1 MAKKVFITSK
11 LPGKIDSYLRK
22 KNFTVSVYNG
32 KKTIT
37 KNELIKKASK
47 ADGIITLLSDK
58 INSEVLDGLTNCK
71 VIANYAVGYNNIDIQ
86 YAKMKGIV
94 VTNTPGVLSDAT
106 AELTISLILAC
117 SRRLIEAE
125 KFMREGKFK
134 GWMPSLFLG
143 TELKGKTVGIIG
155 AGKIGTEVAR
165 RINMFKTKIIYFN
178 RSKNSVIEDELKGK
192 KVSLNYLMKNADII
206 SVHLPLTEGTY
217 HLINR
222 DKLRLMKK
230 SAIIVNVARGE
241 VIEENYLI
249 ELLKKNKIR
258 AAGFDVYENEP
269 DINPELLK
277 LQNVVLLPHIGS
289 ATEETR
295 EKMALLAAR
304 NVEAV
309 LNGKNPITPVN

>member
-1 MAKKVFITSK
+1 MHKKIFITSV
-11 LPGKIDSYLRK
+11 LPGKIDKYLRSK
-22 KNFTVSVYNG
+22 GYSVSVHNG
-32 KKTIT
+32 SEPIT
-37 KNELIKKASK
+37 KNELIKKASN
-47 ADGIITLLSDK
+47 ADGIITLLSNK
-58 INSEVLDGLTNCK
+58 IDHEVLDALVKCK
-71 VIANYAVGYNNIDIQ
+71 VIANYAVGYNNIDVQ
-86 YAKMKGIV
+86 YAKMKGIF

-125 KFMREGKFK
+125 KFMRDGKFK
-134 GWMPSLFLG
+134 GWMPDLFLG

-155 AGKIGTEVAR
+155 AGEIGTEVAR
-165 RINMFKTKIIYFN
+165 RIKAFKTKIIYFN
-178 RSKNSVIEDELKGK
+178 RSKNTIIENEIKGR
-192 KVSLNYLMKNADII
+192 KVSLDYLMKNADII
-206 SVHLPLTEGTY
+206 SIHLPLTEETY

-269 DINPELLK
+269 NINPELLK

-289 ATEETR
+289 ATKETR
-295 EKMALLAAR
+295 EEMALLAAR

-309 LNGKNPITPVN
+309 LNGKSPITPVN